1 VLFGETLRTR
11 AFDLALFGWVSAP
24 ENVPRSE
31 LNSSEIPSAENG
43 YRGQNNVGYRNPE
56 MDKLMD
62 RIEVTLDRGEREKL
76 WHRLQRIYAETLPDL
91 PLFFRADTYVLPKW
105 LAGLTPTG
113 NLNTSTLWI
122 EDWRDTGAAIQ

>member
-1 VLFGETLRTR
+1 
-11 AFDLALFGWVSAP
+11 
-24 ENVPRSE
+24 
-31 LNSSEIPSAENG
+31 
-43 YRGQNNVGYRNPE
+43 
-56 MDKLMD
+56 MDQLMD

-76 WHRLQRIYAETLPDL
+76 WHRLQQIYAETLPDL

-122 EDWRDTGAAIQ
+122 EDWRDTGAPTQ